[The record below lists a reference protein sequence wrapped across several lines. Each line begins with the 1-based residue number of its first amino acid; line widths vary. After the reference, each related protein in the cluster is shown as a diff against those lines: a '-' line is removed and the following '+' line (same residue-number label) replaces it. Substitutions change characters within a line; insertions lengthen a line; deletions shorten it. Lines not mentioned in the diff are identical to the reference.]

1 MKLNED
7 KLHGLLGQVV
17 TEMGAATNGPLI
29 TIGNKLGLYKTLAL
43 IMIFGILFTSCDAQT
58 SSTEE
63 AKVDLINDEFPAAK
77 QEVME
82 TFGAIAQSIKDGD
95 VDKLISFHAY
105 SSKFTEFKNGE
116 PRNDGEANEA
126 HERNVFGSVT
136 EVVKF
141 DAKDLKIAVYG
152 DVANLTFHSDFHLK
166 FGEDLVVVN
175 DQITLLFVK
184 TDDGWKMVH
193 EHHSSLKKEEN

>member
-1 MKLNED
+1 MKTRLTFT
-7 KLHGLLGQVV
+7 LIIIIGLLL
-17 TEMGAATNGPLI
+17 TNC
-29 TIGNKLGLYKTLAL
+29 K
-43 IMIFGILFTSCDAQT
+43 
-58 SSTEE
+58 
-63 AKVDLINDEFPAAK
+63 AKSDLINDEFPEEK

-95 VDKLISFHAY
+95 MDKLISFHAY
-105 SSKFTEFKNGE
+105 GPKFTEFKHGE
-116 PRNDGEANEA
+116 PRNGDKANEI
-126 HERNVFGSVT
+126 HERKVFGSIT

-141 DAKDLKIAVYG
+141 DANDLKIAVYG

-184 TDDGWKMVH
+184 TKGEWKLVH
-193 EHHSSLKKEEN
+193 EHHSPLNK